1 MSPEEFLQTVQNH
14 SEKIASAFERKIP
27 LKVGNAGKSHFKE
40 NFRRVALSTKI
51 LLNGNLPSV

>member
-1 MSPEEFLQTVQNH
+1 MSPEKFLQTVQNH

-40 NFRRVALSTKI
+40 NFRRGGFVDKNLTK
-51 LLNGNLPSV
+51 